1 VEGALRVQAGVREA
15 VVAVRA
21 GVGGDIRLV
30 AFITRDEGGGDSKDE
45 RITTVEMRERLRE
58 SLPDY
63 MIPVVLVE
71 LKEMPLTAS
80 GKIDRKALPEVEGV
94 QPESKAEYVAPETE
108 IAAVLE
114 DIWRRVLR
122 IERIGVLDNFFDLGV
137 DSLLAT
143 QLVAQVNSSF
153 RIELPLRA
161 SFDNPNIRAMAG
173 IVERVLIEQ
182 LTEQSLSDSQ
192 V

>member
-1 VEGALRVQAGVREA
+1 
-15 VVAVRA
+15 
-21 GVGGDIRLV
+21 
-30 AFITRDEGGGDSKDE
+30 
-45 RITTVEMRERLRE
+45 MRERLRE

-63 MIPVVLVE
+63 MIPAVLVE
-71 LKEMPLTAS
+71 LKEMPLTQS

-94 QPESKAEYVAPETE
+94 QSESKAEFVAPETE
-108 IAAVLE
+108 IEAVLE
-114 DIWRRVLR
+114 EIWRRVLG

-153 RIELPLRA
+153 RIELPLRT

-182 LTEQSLSDSQ
+182 LTEQSLSD
-192 V
+192 